1 MNPVARKNLTYGN
14 LQVRLSALEE
24 KRQRLTEAGL
34 LDQDSTE
41 SFQVSR
47 ETDDKTNFILSVYIE
62 DVEKKLAVFDELAD
76 KIGLLT
82 RIINKRFS
90 YKQVTI
96 DKDQGFVFTNSKS
109 VTLSPTDLSSGE
121 QHELVLLY
129 ELLFKVK
136 PHSLILIDEPEL
148 SLHVAWQMDFLSDLQ
163 EVTKLSVMDIL
174 IATHSPQIINDRWD
188 LTVRLKG
195 PGNERI

>member
-1 MNPVARKNLTYGN
+1 M
-14 LQVRLSALEE
+14 
-24 KRQRLTEAGL
+24 
-34 LDQDSTE
+34 DQDSTE